1 MKVAILGA
9 GGFLGRRVAERLA
22 ESGKLGGRPISSM
35 TLFDIVAPAALTAT
49 FPVDTLGGDVTELP
63 MEAIPPGTDVIFH
76 LAAVVSAA
84 AEADYDLGRNVNLR
98 GTDAVIDAC
107 RRLVSAGFRA
117 PRVVF
122 TSSIASFSG
131 GQQAM
136 LDDNAKQVPANS
148 YGAQKAAAELLLAD
162 ATRRGFMDAVSLRLP
177 TIIVRPGRP
186 NKAASSFFSS
196 IVREPLLGLPAEL
209 PVPDDF
215 KVWVGSPNSAV
226 SWLIHAAS
234 MGTQPMALDRSL
246 NLPGLSVTVGEIMGA
261 VDQVRQGASA
271 LVVRKPDQAIA
282 DIVGG
287 WPAGFTATR
296 ARALGFSPNE
306 GLVELVRAF
315 VAEDLEPTR
324 RDRGLT

>member
-1 MKVAILGA
+1 MRISILGG

-22 ESGKLGGRPISSM
+22 REGTLGGKPITAM
-35 TLFDIVAPAALTAT
+35 TLFDLAPPAPLAAP
-49 FPVDTLGGDVTELP
+49 FPVATLGGDVAELP
-63 MEAIPPGTDVIFH
+63 EAAIPAGTDVVFH

-84 AEADYDLGRNVNLR
+84 AEADYDLGRRVNLR

-107 RRLVSAGFRA
+107 RRLVAAGGKA

-131 GQQAM
+131 GQAAV
-136 LDDNAKQVPANS
+136 LGDDARQVPANS

-162 ATRRGFMDAVSLRLP
+162 ATRRGFMDGVSLRLP

-226 SWLIHAAS
+226 GWLIHAAAMDTAA
-234 MGTQPMALDRSL
+234 MGLDRSL
-246 NLPGLSVTVGEIMGA
+246 SLPGLAVTVGQIVAALET
-261 VDQVRQGASA
+261 VRQGASA
-271 LVVRKPDQAIA
+271 LVERKPDAVIA

-287 WPAGFTATR
+287 WPASFTAAR
-296 ARALGFSPNE
+296 AKALGFAPNE

-315 VAEDLEPTR
+315 VADDLEATR
-324 RDRGLT
+324 RDRGM